1 MRTIGQN
8 VRALRQERGWSTCKL
23 AAESGVPSGSIC
35 KYENDKM
42 LPGVLN
48 AIALADAFSISLDE
62 LVGRRWKNDWSR

>member
-8 VRALRQERGWSTCKL
+8 IRALRQERGWSTHKL

-62 LVGRRWKNDWSR
+62 LVGRR